1 MDFLTSWGPF
11 IITIMYT
18 VIACILGYSAK
29 GKLDMNKVENWSS
42 SGNTMGIIVM
52 IFLTGAGNVSSYTFL
67 RGSPA
72 GAIAEG

>member
-29 GKLDMNKVENWSS
+29 GKLDMNKVEN
-42 SGNTMGIIVM
+42 
-52 IFLTGAGNVSSYTFL
+52 
-67 RGSPA
+67 
-72 GAIAEG
+72 